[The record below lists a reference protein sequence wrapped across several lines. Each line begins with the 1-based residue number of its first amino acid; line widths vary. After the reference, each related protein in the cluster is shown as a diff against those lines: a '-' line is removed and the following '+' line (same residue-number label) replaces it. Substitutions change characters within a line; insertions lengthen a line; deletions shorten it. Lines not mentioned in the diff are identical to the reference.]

1 MLLGTQNMNARRILI
16 LIGTRPEAI
25 KLAPVVLRL
34 KESPILTPVVCATGQ
49 HKEMLDSALGEFDIR
64 PDIELGVMSPGQ
76 TLNELAGRI
85 FLSLANTVREVDPAC
100 TLVQG
105 DTTTALVGAIS
116 GFYSRISVG
125 HVEAGLRSGN
135 MDAPYPEEFN
145 RKAAALATTW
155 HFAPTK
161 GSAANLLDEGVKPE
175 HVFVTGNTVVDALHH
190 MRDKVRSNPPVLPDA
205 VENLL
210 QNKTPYVLITGHRR
224 ENFGKGMEDMCAAIF
239 GLARNHPECAFIYP
253 VHLNPH
259 VRGVVC
265 ERLANS
271 PNVLLTDPCAYK
283 PFLRLL
289 TNCLFIMSDSGG
301 IQEEAPSL
309 GKRVLVMR
317 DTTERP
323 EGVAAGVCRLVGTDT
338 GTILAAAEELFA
350 QSVLPPEAANPY
362 GDGKAADRI
371 VSILEQHLA

>member
-1 MLLGTQNMNARRILI
+1 MRILT

-34 KESPILTPVVCATGQ
+34 KGSPTLTPVVCSTGQ
-49 HKEMLDSALGEFDIR
+49 HKEMLDSALEDFGIR
-64 PDIELGVMSPGQ
+64 PDVELVVMSPGQ

-100 TLVQG
+100 ILVQG

-116 GFYSRISVG
+116 GFFSRIPVG

-135 MDAPYPEEFN
+135 MHAPYPEEFN

-161 GSAANLLDEGVKPE
+161 GSAANLLGEGISPE
-175 HVFVTGNTVVDALHH
+175 QIFVTGNTVVDALYY
-190 MRDKVRSNPPVLPDA
+190 MREKIRSNPPALPDA
-205 VENLL
+205 VETLL
-210 QNKTPYVLITGHRR
+210 QNKTPYVLVTGHRR
-224 ENFGKGMEDMCAAIF
+224 ENFGKGMEDMCAAIS
-239 GLARNHPECAFIYP
+239 GLARKHPECAFIYP

-259 VRGVVC
+259 VRNVVC
-265 ERLANS
+265 ERLVNF

-289 TNCLFIMSDSGG
+289 SNCLFIMSDSGG

-338 GTILAAAEELFA
+338 ETIIAAAEELFA
-350 QSVLPPEAANPY
+350 QSALQPMVTNPY